1 MAYYNREP
9 EITNMIKS
17 HERRA
22 NRILQHAQSSR
33 LLEAFNKI
41 WVSIENKELPN
52 FVSKN
57 VMDFN
62 VADIKSE
69 INDWIKDLKDC
80 QENAKRKFESMEDPS
95 PEDLRKRNN
104 ITSDVV
110 LLISQYE
117 NLKNG
122 LDQVEQDFSNVA
134 RTHRAPMREAL
145 TDISILYNS
154 VNHVKGDFSDYKNVS
169 VYVHGIED
177 TGNGFFKSVEKAAK
191 NGDIII
197 RINSNEKK
205 KEKKEEIE
213 YYIVKVV
220 KGKKV
225 IERIADFKALQQ
237 TNQYKE
243 KMGRV
248 HIIYETE
255 YMNEHRQ
262 ATSDDLAEKL
272 NEMGL
277 MNDTTKIDMFGHSYG
292 GRRSLQF
299 AMDYPDHVR
308 SITTIGTP
316 YDKNLLA
323 TGANRARWLADN
335 AAGRNTTDTSDYLD
349 FNEENKNNDNGK
361 DYSNAYTDMD
371 SEAMTEDINHLK
383 SANPEV
389 YQKLQKM
396 DITAAAGY
404 RTEDTVS
411 FSPYYTASGKHKI
424 NSDDIV
430 SVESQHGDILGDL
443 IDKKPEIE
451 VKGSGVTNPGHIY
464 EVEDSEFVDLIREVN
479 KKEAE

>member
-9 EITNMIKS
+9 EITNIIKS

-80 QENAKRKFESMEDPS
+80 QENARRKFESMEDPS
-95 PEDLRKRNN
+95 PEDIQKRNN

-177 TGNGFFKSVEKAAK
+177 SGDGFDTSVEKAAK
-191 NGDIII
+191 KGDVIVRIKIKNDGKYEYLYSYIDKNGKRQDVE
-197 RINSNEKK
+197 SYEELKK
-205 KEKKEEIE
+205 LKNFTCGRLH
-213 YYIVKVV
+213 IVY
-220 KGKKV
+220 
-225 IERIADFKALQQ
+225 D
-237 TNQYKE
+237 
-243 KMGRV
+243 
-248 HIIYETE
+248 TE
-255 YMNEHRQ
+255 HMNEHRQ

-277 MNDTTKIDMFGHSYG
+277 MNEKTKIDMFGHSYG

-323 TGANRARWLADN
+323 TGANRARWIADN
-335 AAGRNTTDTSDYLD
+335 AAGRDTMNTSDYLD
-349 FNEENKNNDNGK
+349 FNEDNKNNDNGK

-451 VKGSGVTNPGHIY
+451 VKGSGVTKPGHIY

>member
-9 EITNMIKS
+9 EITNIIKS

-57 VMDFN
+57 VMNFN

-80 QENAKRKFESMEDPS
+80 QENARRKFESMEDPS
-95 PEDLRKRNN
+95 PEDIQKRNN

-177 TGNGFFKSVEKAAK
+177 SGNGFYKSVKDAAQK
-191 NGDIII
+191 GDLIV
-197 RINSNEKK
+197 RITKNEKNEYVYEYYFIDEYGK
-205 KEKKEEIE
+205 IYTKETYEEIKGLE
-213 YYIVKVV
+213 YFNTNGRLHIVY
-220 KGKKV
+220 
-225 IERIADFKALQQ
+225 D
-237 TNQYKE
+237 TNE
-243 KMGRV
+243 P
-248 HIIYETE
+248 
-255 YMNEHRQ
+255 NEHRQ
-262 ATSDDLAEKL
+262 ATSDDLVEKL

-323 TGANRARWLADN
+323 TGANRARWIADN
-335 AAGRNTTDTSDYLD
+335 AAGRDTMNTSDYLD
-349 FNEENKNNDNGK
+349 FNEDNKNNDNGK
-361 DYSNAYTDMD
+361 NYSNAYTDMD

>member
-9 EITNMIKS
+9 EITNIIKS

-22 NRILQHAQSSR
+22 NRMLQHAQSSR

-80 QENAKRKFESMEDPS
+80 QEIARRKFESMEDPS
-95 PEDLRKRNN
+95 PEDIQKRNN

-177 TGNGFFKSVEKAAK
+177 SGKGFYESVQEAAQKGDLIVRIMDDGTKIYCYIDK
-191 NGDIII
+191 NG
-197 RINSNEKK
+197 EKH
-205 KEKKEEIE
+205 ETESYEEIKE
-213 YYIVKVV
+213 VDKFNTNGRLHIVY
-220 KGKKV
+220 
-225 IERIADFKALQQ
+225 D
-237 TNQYKE
+237 TD
-243 KMGRV
+243 
-248 HIIYETE
+248 

-404 RTEDTVS
+404 RTEETVS

-443 IDKKPEIE
+443 IDEKPEFE
-451 VKGSGVTNPGHIY
+451 VEGSGVTNSGHIH
-464 EVEDSEFVDLIREVN
+464 EIRDSDFIDLIRKVN

>member
-9 EITNMIKS
+9 EITNIIKS

-22 NRILQHAQSSR
+22 NRMLQHAQSSR

-57 VMDFN
+57 VMNFN

-80 QENAKRKFESMEDPS
+80 QENARRKFESMEDPT
-95 PEDLRKRNN
+95 PEDIQKRNN

-177 TGNGFFKSVEKAAK
+177 DGDGFNNSVEKAAK
-191 NGDIII
+191 KGDVIV
-197 RINSNEKK
+197 RIKK
-205 KEKKEEIE
+205 KDNKYDYEYTYIDKHGNRKTVDEYKKLFRIDGFNTDGRLH
-213 YYIVKVV
+213 IVY
-220 KGKKV
+220 
-225 IERIADFKALQQ
+225 D
-237 TNQYKE
+237 TD
-243 KMGRV
+243 
-248 HIIYETE
+248 

-451 VKGSGVTNPGHIY
+451 VKGSGVTKPGHIY

>member
-9 EITNMIKS
+9 EITNIIKS

-22 NRILQHAQSSR
+22 NRMLQHAQSSR
-33 LLEAFNKI
+33 LLEAFNEI
-41 WVSIENKELPN
+41 WVLIEGNKLSTP
-52 FVSKN
+52 VSGN
-57 VMDFN
+57 VMTFN
-62 VADIKSE
+62 VAEIKSE
-69 INDWIKDLKDC
+69 INNWIRDLKDC
-80 QENAKRKFESMEDPS
+80 QEAAQRKLKSLEDPS
-95 PEDLRKRNN
+95 PEDQSKLISIRNEA
-104 ITSDVV
+104 VV
-110 LLISQYE
+110 LVSRYDS
-117 NLKNG
+117 LKNTI
-122 LDQVEQDFSNVA
+122 DQVEQDFTNAV

-177 TGNGFFKSVEKAAK
+177 SGNSFYTSVKNAAQK
-191 NGDIII
+191 GDLIV
-197 RINSNEKK
+197 RITKNEKNEYVYEYYYIDK
-205 KEKKEEIE
+205 YGKTDTKETYEEIKDLE
-213 YYIVKVV
+213 NFNTNGRLHIVY
-220 KGKKV
+220 
-225 IERIADFKALQQ
+225 D
-237 TNQYKE
+237 TNE
-243 KMGRV
+243 P
-248 HIIYETE
+248 
-255 YMNEHRQ
+255 NEHRQ
-262 ATSDDLAEKL
+262 STSDDLAEKL

-323 TGANRARWLADN
+323 TGANRARWIADN
-335 AAGRNTTDTSDYLD
+335 AAGRDTMNTSDYLD
-349 FNEENKNNDNGK
+349 FNEDNKNNDNGK

-451 VKGSGVTNPGHIY
+451 VKGSGVTKPGHIY

>member
-1 MAYYNREP
+1 M
-9 EITNMIKS
+9 
-17 HERRA
+17 
-22 NRILQHAQSSR
+22 
-33 LLEAFNKI
+33 
-41 WVSIENKELPN
+41 
-52 FVSKN
+52 
-57 VMDFN
+57 
-62 VADIKSE
+62 
-69 INDWIKDLKDC
+69 
-80 QENAKRKFESMEDPS
+80 
-95 PEDLRKRNN
+95 
-104 ITSDVV
+104 
-110 LLISQYE
+110 
-117 NLKNG
+117 
-122 LDQVEQDFSNVA
+122 
-134 RTHRAPMREAL
+134 
-145 TDISILYNS
+145 YNS

-177 TGNGFFKSVEKAAK
+177 SGKGFYESVKEAAQKGDVIVRIVK
-191 NGDIII
+191 NDKNEYEYEYIY
-197 RINSNEKK
+197 INSDGKSIKRKTYEAIK
-205 KEKKEEIE
+205 KEISK
-213 YYIVKVV
+213 
-220 KGKKV
+220 
-225 IERIADFKALQQ
+225 D
-237 TNQYKE
+237 NYKT
-243 KMGRV
+243 GRL
-248 HIIYETE
+248 HIIYDTD

-277 MNDTTKIDMFGHSYG
+277 MNEETKIDMFGHSYG

-335 AAGRNTTDTSDYLD
+335 AAGRNTMNTSDYLD

-443 IDKKPEIE
+443 IDEKPEFE
-451 VKGSGVTNPGHIY
+451 VEGSGVTNSGHIH
-464 EVEDSEFVDLIREVN
+464 EIRDSDFIDLIRKVN

>member
-22 NRILQHAQSSR
+22 NRMLQHAQSSR

-57 VMDFN
+57 VMNFN

-80 QENAKRKFESMEDPS
+80 QENARRKFESMEDPS
-95 PEDLRKRNN
+95 PEDIQKRNN

-177 TGNGFFKSVEKAAK
+177 SGNGFYKSVKDAAQK
-191 NGDIII
+191 GDLIV
-197 RINSNEKK
+197 RITKNEKNEYVYEYYFIDEYGK
-205 KEKKEEIE
+205 IYTKETYEEIKGLE
-213 YYIVKVV
+213 YFNTNGRLHIVY
-220 KGKKV
+220 
-225 IERIADFKALQQ
+225 D
-237 TNQYKE
+237 TNE
-243 KMGRV
+243 P
-248 HIIYETE
+248 
-255 YMNEHRQ
+255 NEHRQ

-292 GRRSLQF
+292 GRRSLQC

-323 TGANRARWLADN
+323 TGANRARWIADN
-335 AAGRNTTDTSDYLD
+335 AAGRDTMNTSDYLD
-349 FNEENKNNDNGK
+349 FNEDNKNNDNGK
-361 DYSNAYTDMD
+361 NYSNAYTDMD

>member
-9 EITNMIKS
+9 EITNIIKS

-22 NRILQHAQSSR
+22 NRMLQHAQSSR

-57 VMDFN
+57 VMNFN

-80 QENAKRKFESMEDPS
+80 QENARRKFESMEDPS

-177 TGNGFFKSVEKAAK
+177 SGNGFYKSVKDAAQK
-191 NGDIII
+191 GDLIV
-197 RINSNEKK
+197 RITKNEKNEYVYEYYFIDEYGK
-205 KEKKEEIE
+205 IYTKETYEEIKGLE
-213 YYIVKVV
+213 YFNTNGRLHIVY
-220 KGKKV
+220 
-225 IERIADFKALQQ
+225 D
-237 TNQYKE
+237 TNE
-243 KMGRV
+243 P
-248 HIIYETE
+248 
-255 YMNEHRQ
+255 NEHRQ

-323 TGANRARWLADN
+323 TGANRARWIADN
-335 AAGRNTTDTSDYLD
+335 AAGRDTMNTSDYLD
-349 FNEENKNNDNGK
+349 FNEDNKNNDNGK
-361 DYSNAYTDMD
+361 NYSNAYTDMD

-451 VKGSGVTNPGHIY
+451 VKGFGVTNPGHIY

>member
-1 MAYYNREP
+1 M
-9 EITNMIKS
+9 
-17 HERRA
+17 
-22 NRILQHAQSSR
+22 LQHSISSSFM
-33 LLEAFNKI
+33 AFNKI
-41 WVSIENKELPN
+41 WISIENKELPN

-57 VMDFN
+57 VMNFN

-80 QENAKRKFESMEDPS
+80 QENARRKFESMEDPS
-95 PEDLRKRNN
+95 PEDIQKRNN

-177 TGNGFFKSVEKAAK
+177 SGNGFYESVKEAAQKGDLIIYVPNDGGKRVYRFIDKDGVIYEEDSYEK
-191 NGDIII
+191 I
-197 RINSNEKK
+197 
-205 KEKKEEIE
+205 
-213 YYIVKVV
+213 
-220 KGKKV
+220 KKV
-225 IERIADFKALQQ
+225 DTFN
-237 TNQYKE
+237 TN
-243 KMGRV
+243 GRL
-248 HIIYETE
+248 HIVYDTE

-323 TGANRARWLADN
+323 IGANRARWIADN
-335 AAGRNTTDTSDYLD
+335 AAGRDTMNTSDYLD
-349 FNEENKNNDNGK
+349 FNEDNKNNDNGK

-443 IDKKPEIE
+443 IDEKPEIE
-451 VKGSGVTNPGHIY
+451 VKGFGVTKPGHIY
-464 EVEDSEFVDLIREVN
+464 EVEDSEFIDLIREVN
-479 KKEAE
+479 KKETE

>member
-9 EITNMIKS
+9 EITNIIKS
-17 HERRA
+17 QERRA
-22 NRILQHAQSSR
+22 NRMLQHAQSSR

-41 WVSIENKELPN
+41 WVFIEGNKLSTP
-52 FVSKN
+52 VSGN
-57 VMDFN
+57 VMTFN
-62 VADIKSE
+62 VAEIKSE
-69 INDWIKDLKDC
+69 INNWIRDLKDC
-80 QENAKRKFESMEDPS
+80 QEAAQRKLKSLEDPS
-95 PEDLRKRNN
+95 PEDQTKLINIRNEA
-104 ITSDVV
+104 VV
-110 LLISQYE
+110 LVSRYE
-117 NLKNG
+117 SLKNTI
-122 LDQVEQDFSNVA
+122 DQVEQDFTNAV

-177 TGNGFFKSVEKAAK
+177 SGKGFYESVKEAAQKGDVIVRIVK
-191 NGDIII
+191 NDKNEYEYEYIY
-197 RINSNEKK
+197 INSDGKSIKRKTYEAIK
-205 KEKKEEIE
+205 KEISK
-213 YYIVKVV
+213 
-220 KGKKV
+220 
-225 IERIADFKALQQ
+225 D
-237 TNQYKE
+237 NYKT
-243 KMGRV
+243 GRL
-248 HIIYETE
+248 HIIYDTD

-277 MNDTTKIDMFGHSYG
+277 MNEETKIDMFGHSYG

-335 AAGRNTTDTSDYLD
+335 AAGRNTMNTSDYLD

-443 IDKKPEIE
+443 IDEKPEFE
-451 VKGSGVTNPGHIY
+451 VEGSGVTNSGHIH
-464 EVEDSEFVDLIREVN
+464 EIRDSDFIDLIRKVN

>member
-9 EITNMIKS
+9 EITNIIKS

-22 NRILQHAQSSR
+22 NRMLQHAQSSR

-57 VMDFN
+57 VMNFN

-80 QENAKRKFESMEDPS
+80 QENARRKFESMEDPS
-95 PEDLRKRNN
+95 PEDIQKRNN

-177 TGNGFFKSVEKAAK
+177 DGDGFNNSVEKAAK
-191 NGDIII
+191 KGDVIV
-197 RINSNEKK
+197 RIKK
-205 KEKKEEIE
+205 KDNKYDYEYTYIDKHGNRKTVDEYKKLFRIDGFNTDGRLH
-213 YYIVKVV
+213 IVY
-220 KGKKV
+220 
-225 IERIADFKALQQ
+225 D
-237 TNQYKE
+237 TNE
-243 KMGRV
+243 P
-248 HIIYETE
+248 
-255 YMNEHRQ
+255 NEHRQ
-262 ATSDDLAEKL
+262 STSDDLAEKL

-323 TGANRARWLADN
+323 TGANRARWIADN
-335 AAGRNTTDTSDYLD
+335 AAGRDTMNTSDYLD
-349 FNEENKNNDNGK
+349 FNEDNKNNDNGK

-451 VKGSGVTNPGHIY
+451 VKGSGVTKPGHIY

>member
-80 QENAKRKFESMEDPS
+80 QENARRKFESMEDPS

-177 TGNGFFKSVEKAAK
+177 DGDGFDTSVEQAAQKGDVIVRIKINNDGKYEYLYSYIDENGKRQDVESYEELKKLK
-191 NGDIII
+191 NFTCG
-197 RINSNEKK
+197 RLH
-205 KEKKEEIE
+205 
-213 YYIVKVV
+213 IVY
-220 KGKKV
+220 
-225 IERIADFKALQQ
+225 D
-237 TNQYKE
+237 
-243 KMGRV
+243 
-248 HIIYETE
+248 TE
-255 YMNEHRQ
+255 HMNEHRQ

-277 MNDTTKIDMFGHSYG
+277 MNDKTKIDMFGHSYG

-299 AMDYPDHVR
+299 AVDYPDHVR

-323 TGANRARWLADN
+323 IGANRARWIADN
-335 AAGRNTTDTSDYLD
+335 AAGRKTTDTSDYLD
-349 FNEENKNNDNGK
+349 FNEGNKNNDNGK

-424 NSDDIV
+424 DSDDIV

>member
-9 EITNMIKS
+9 EITNIIKS

-22 NRILQHAQSSR
+22 NRMLQHAQSSR

-80 QENAKRKFESMEDPS
+80 QENARRKFESMEDPT
-95 PEDLRKRNN
+95 PEDIQKRNN

-177 TGNGFFKSVEKAAK
+177 DGDGFDTSVEKAAK
-191 NGDIII
+191 KGDVIVRIKIKNDGKYEYLYSYIDKNGKRQDVE
-197 RINSNEKK
+197 SYEELKK
-205 KEKKEEIE
+205 LKNFTCGRLH
-213 YYIVKVV
+213 IVY
-220 KGKKV
+220 
-225 IERIADFKALQQ
+225 D
-237 TNQYKE
+237 
-243 KMGRV
+243 
-248 HIIYETE
+248 TE
-255 YMNEHRQ
+255 HMNEHRQ

-277 MNDTTKIDMFGHSYG
+277 MNEKTKIDMFGHSYG

-323 TGANRARWLADN
+323 TGANRARWIADN
-335 AAGRNTTDTSDYLD
+335 AAGRDTMNTSDYLD
-349 FNEENKNNDNGK
+349 FNEDNKNNDNGK

-451 VKGSGVTNPGHIY
+451 VKGSGVTKPGHIY

>member
-1 MAYYNREP
+1 MAYHNREK
-9 EITNMIKS
+9 EITNILKN
-17 HERRA
+17 HERKA
-22 NRILQHAQSSR
+22 NQLLRLAQSSR
-33 LLEAFNKI
+33 LLDTFNKI

-69 INDWIKDLKDC
+69 INDWIKDLKEC
-80 QENAKRKFESMEDPS
+80 QENARRKFESMEDPTS
-95 PEDLRKRNN
+95 EDLRKRNN
-104 ITSDVV
+104 ISSDAV

-122 LDQVEQDFSNVA
+122 IDQVEQDFSNVA

-145 TDISILYNS
+145 TDLSILYNS

-177 TGNGFFKSVEKAAK
+177 SGNGFYKSVKDAAK
-191 NGDIII
+191 KGDLIV
-197 RINSNEKK
+197 RITTNEKNEYVYEYYYIDK
-205 KEKKEEIE
+205 YGKMYIKETYEEIKGLE
-213 YYIVKVV
+213 YFDTNGRLHIVY
-220 KGKKV
+220 
-225 IERIADFKALQQ
+225 D
-237 TNQYKE
+237 TNE
-243 KMGRV
+243 P
-248 HIIYETE
+248 
-255 YMNEHRQ
+255 NEHRQ

-277 MNDTTKIDMFGHSYG
+277 MNEETKIDMFGHSYG

-323 TGANRARWLADN
+323 AGANRARWLADN
-335 AAGRNTTDTSDYLD
+335 AAGRDTMNTSDYLD

-371 SEAMTEDINHLK
+371 CEAMTEDINHLK

-451 VKGSGVTNPGHIY
+451 VRGSGVTNPGHIY
-464 EVEDSEFVDLIREVN
+464 EIEDSEFVDLIREVN

>member
-1 MAYYNREP
+1 MAYHNREK
-9 EITNMIKS
+9 EITNILKN
-17 HERRA
+17 HERKA
-22 NRILQHAQSSR
+22 NQLLRLAQSSR
-33 LLEAFNKI
+33 LLDTFNKI
-41 WVSIENKELPN
+41 WVSIENKELLN

-69 INDWIKDLKDC
+69 INDWIKDLKEC
-80 QENAKRKFESMEDPS
+80 QENARRKFESMEDPT

-104 ITSDVV
+104 ISSDAV

-122 LDQVEQDFSNVA
+122 IDQVEQDFSNVA

-145 TDISILYNS
+145 TDLSILYNS

-177 TGNGFFKSVEKAAK
+177 SGNGFYKSVKDAAK
-191 NGDIII
+191 KGDLIV
-197 RINSNEKK
+197 RITTNEKNEYVYEYYYIDK
-205 KEKKEEIE
+205 YGKMYIKETYEEIKGLE
-213 YYIVKVV
+213 YFDTNGRLHIVY
-220 KGKKV
+220 
-225 IERIADFKALQQ
+225 D
-237 TNQYKE
+237 TNE
-243 KMGRV
+243 P
-248 HIIYETE
+248 
-255 YMNEHRQ
+255 NEHRQ

-277 MNDTTKIDMFGHSYG
+277 MNEETKIDMFGHSYG

-323 TGANRARWLADN
+323 AGANRARWLADN
-335 AAGRNTTDTSDYLD
+335 AAGRDTMNTSDYLD

-371 SEAMTEDINHLK
+371 CEAMTEDINHLK

-451 VKGSGVTNPGHIY
+451 VRGSGVTNPGHIY
-464 EVEDSEFVDLIREVN
+464 EIEDSEFVDLIREVN

>member
-1 MAYYNREP
+1 M
-9 EITNMIKS
+9 
-17 HERRA
+17 
-22 NRILQHAQSSR
+22 
-33 LLEAFNKI
+33 
-41 WVSIENKELPN
+41 
-52 FVSKN
+52 
-57 VMDFN
+57 
-62 VADIKSE
+62 
-69 INDWIKDLKDC
+69 
-80 QENAKRKFESMEDPS
+80 
-95 PEDLRKRNN
+95 
-104 ITSDVV
+104 
-110 LLISQYE
+110 
-117 NLKNG
+117 
-122 LDQVEQDFSNVA
+122 EQDFSNVA

-145 TDISILYNS
+145 TDLSILYNS

-177 TGNGFFKSVEKAAK
+177 SGNGFYKSVKDAAK
-191 NGDIII
+191 KGDLIV
-197 RINSNEKK
+197 RITTNEKNEYVYEYYYIDK
-205 KEKKEEIE
+205 YGKMYIKETYEEIKGLE
-213 YYIVKVV
+213 YFDTNGRLHIVY
-220 KGKKV
+220 
-225 IERIADFKALQQ
+225 D
-237 TNQYKE
+237 TNE
-243 KMGRV
+243 P
-248 HIIYETE
+248 
-255 YMNEHRQ
+255 NEHRQ

-277 MNDTTKIDMFGHSYG
+277 MNEETKIDMFGHSYG

-323 TGANRARWLADN
+323 AGANRARWLADN
-335 AAGRNTTDTSDYLD
+335 AAGRDTMNTSDYLD

-371 SEAMTEDINHLK
+371 CEAMTEDINHLK

-411 FSPYYTASGKHKI
+411 FFPLLYRKRKHKI

-443 IDKKPEIE
+443 MIKSQEIE
-451 VKGSGVTNPGHIY
+451 VRGSGVTNPGHIY
-464 EVEDSEFVDLIREVN
+464 EIEDSEFVDLIREVN

>member
-22 NRILQHAQSSR
+22 NRMLQHAQSSR

-57 VMDFN
+57 VMNFN

-80 QENAKRKFESMEDPS
+80 QENARRKFESMEDPS
-95 PEDLRKRNN
+95 PEDIQKRNN

-177 TGNGFFKSVEKAAK
+177 SGNGFYKSVKDAAQK
-191 NGDIII
+191 GDLIV
-197 RINSNEKK
+197 RITKNEKNEYVYEYYFIDEYGK
-205 KEKKEEIE
+205 IYTKETYEEIKGLE
-213 YYIVKVV
+213 YFNTNGRLHIVY
-220 KGKKV
+220 
-225 IERIADFKALQQ
+225 D
-237 TNQYKE
+237 TNE
-243 KMGRV
+243 P
-248 HIIYETE
+248 
-255 YMNEHRQ
+255 NEHRQ

-323 TGANRARWLADN
+323 TGANRARWIADN
-335 AAGRNTTDTSDYLD
+335 AAGRDTMNTSDYLD
-349 FNEENKNNDNGK
+349 FNEDNKNNDNGK
-361 DYSNAYTDMD
+361 NYSNAYTDMD

>member
-22 NRILQHAQSSR
+22 NRMLQHAQSSR

-57 VMDFN
+57 VMNFN

-80 QENAKRKFESMEDPS
+80 QENARRKFESMEDPS
-95 PEDLRKRNN
+95 PEDIQKRNN

-177 TGNGFFKSVEKAAK
+177 SGNGFNNSVEKAAQK
-191 NGDIII
+191 GDVIV
-197 RINSNEKK
+197 RIKK
-205 KEKKEEIE
+205 KGDKYDYEYTYIDKRGNRKTVDEYKKLFRIDGFNTDGRLH
-213 YYIVKVV
+213 IVY
-220 KGKKV
+220 
-225 IERIADFKALQQ
+225 D
-237 TNQYKE
+237 TNE
-243 KMGRV
+243 P
-248 HIIYETE
+248 
-255 YMNEHRQ
+255 NEHRQ

-277 MNDTTKIDMFGHSYG
+277 MNEEIKIDMFGHSYG

-335 AAGRNTTDTSDYLD
+335 AAGRDTMNTSDYLD
-349 FNEENKNNDNGK
+349 FNKENKNNDNGK

-443 IDKKPEIE
+443 IDEKPEIE
-451 VKGSGVTNPGHIY
+451 VKGSGVTKPGHIY

>member
-9 EITNMIKS
+9 EITNIIKS

-22 NRILQHAQSSR
+22 NRMLQHAQSSR

-57 VMDFN
+57 VMNFN

-69 INDWIKDLKDC
+69 ITDWIKDLKDC
-80 QENAKRKFESMEDPS
+80 QENARRKFESMEDPS
-95 PEDLRKRNN
+95 PEDIQKRNN

-177 TGNGFFKSVEKAAK
+177 SGNGFYKSVKDAAQK
-191 NGDIII
+191 GDLIV
-197 RINSNEKK
+197 RITKNEKNEYVYEYYFIDEYGK
-205 KEKKEEIE
+205 IYTKETYEEIKGLE
-213 YYIVKVV
+213 YFNTNGRLHIVY
-220 KGKKV
+220 
-225 IERIADFKALQQ
+225 D
-237 TNQYKE
+237 TNE
-243 KMGRV
+243 P
-248 HIIYETE
+248 
-255 YMNEHRQ
+255 NEHRQ

-323 TGANRARWLADN
+323 TGANRARWIADN
-335 AAGRNTTDTSDYLD
+335 AAGRDTMNTSDYLD
-349 FNEENKNNDNGK
+349 FNEDNKNNDNGK
-361 DYSNAYTDMD
+361 NYSNAYTDMD

-451 VKGSGVTNPGHIY
+451 VKGFGVTNPGHIY

>member
-1 MAYYNREP
+1 MAYHNREK
-9 EITNMIKS
+9 EITNILKN
-17 HERRA
+17 HERKA
-22 NRILQHAQSSR
+22 NQLLRLAQSSR
-33 LLEAFNKI
+33 LLDTFNKI

-69 INDWIKDLKDC
+69 INDWIKDLKEC
-80 QENAKRKFESMEDPS
+80 QENARRKFESMEDPT

-104 ITSDVV
+104 ISSDAV

-145 TDISILYNS
+145 TDLSILYNS

-177 TGNGFFKSVEKAAK
+177 DGDGFNKSVRKAAK
-191 NGDIII
+191 DGDIII
-197 RINSNEKK
+197 RINSDKTR
-205 KEKKEEIE
+205 E
-213 YYIVKVV
+213 YYIVEIIN
-220 KGKKV
+220 GEKV
-225 IERIADFKALQQ
+225 IKRVEGLKKLKDTK
-237 TNQYKE
+237 QYKA
-243 KMGRV
+243 KAGRV
-248 HIIYETE
+248 HIVYETE
-255 YMNEHRQ
+255 HMNEHRQ

-277 MNDTTKIDMFGHSYG
+277 MNEKTKIDMFGHSYG

-299 AMDYPDHVR
+299 AMDYADHVR

-323 TGANRARWLADN
+323 TGANRARWLADSPL
-335 AAGRNTTDTSDYLD
+335 AKRHTTDTSEYLD
-349 FNEENKNNDNGK
+349 FKEDNRNNDEGK

-371 SEAMTEDINHLK
+371 SKAMTDDINHLK

-430 SVESQHGDILGDL
+430 SVESQHGEILGNL
-443 IDKKPEIE
+443 IDERPEIE

>member
-22 NRILQHAQSSR
+22 NRMLQHAQSSR

-57 VMDFN
+57 VMNFN

-80 QENAKRKFESMEDPS
+80 QENARRKFESMEDPS
-95 PEDLRKRNN
+95 PEDIQKRNN

-134 RTHRAPMREAL
+134 RTHRAPMREA
-145 TDISILYNS
+145 

-177 TGNGFFKSVEKAAK
+177 SGNGFNNSVEKAAQK
-191 NGDIII
+191 GDVIV
-197 RINSNEKK
+197 RIKK
-205 KEKKEEIE
+205 KGDKYDYEYTYIDKRGNRKTVDEYKKLFRIDGFNTDGRLH
-213 YYIVKVV
+213 IVY
-220 KGKKV
+220 
-225 IERIADFKALQQ
+225 D
-237 TNQYKE
+237 TNE
-243 KMGRV
+243 P
-248 HIIYETE
+248 
-255 YMNEHRQ
+255 NEHRQ

-277 MNDTTKIDMFGHSYG
+277 MNEEIKIDMFGHSYG

-335 AAGRNTTDTSDYLD
+335 AAGRDTMNTSDYLD
-349 FNEENKNNDNGK
+349 FNKENKNNDNGK

-443 IDKKPEIE
+443 IDEKPEIE
-451 VKGSGVTNPGHIY
+451 VKGSGVTKPGHIY

>member
-22 NRILQHAQSSR
+22 NRMLQHAQSSR

-57 VMDFN
+57 VMNFN

-80 QENAKRKFESMEDPS
+80 QENARRKFESMEDPS
-95 PEDLRKRNN
+95 PEDIQKRNN

-177 TGNGFFKSVEKAAK
+177 SGNGFYKSVKDAAQK
-191 NGDIII
+191 GDLIV
-197 RINSNEKK
+197 RITKNEKNEYVYEYYFIDK
-205 KEKKEEIE
+205 YGKIYTKETYEEIKGLE
-213 YYIVKVV
+213 YFNTNGRLHIVY
-220 KGKKV
+220 
-225 IERIADFKALQQ
+225 D
-237 TNQYKE
+237 TNE
-243 KMGRV
+243 P
-248 HIIYETE
+248 
-255 YMNEHRQ
+255 NEHRQ

-323 TGANRARWLADN
+323 TGANRARWIADN
-335 AAGRNTTDTSDYLD
+335 AAGRDTMNTSDYLD
-349 FNEENKNNDNGK
+349 FNEDNNNNDNGK
-361 DYSNAYTDMD
+361 NYSNAYTDMD

>member
-9 EITNMIKS
+9 EITNIIKS

-22 NRILQHAQSSR
+22 NRMLQHAQSSR

-41 WVSIENKELPN
+41 WISIENKELPN

-57 VMDFN
+57 VMNFN

-80 QENAKRKFESMEDPS
+80 QENARRKFESMEDPS
-95 PEDLRKRNN
+95 PEDIQKRNN

-177 TGNGFFKSVEKAAK
+177 SGNGFYESVKEAAQKGDLIIYVPNDGGKRVYRFIDKDGVIYEEDSYEK
-191 NGDIII
+191 I
-197 RINSNEKK
+197 KK
-205 KEKKEEIE
+205 D
-213 YYIVKVV
+213 
-220 KGKKV
+220 KKV
-225 IERIADFKALQQ
+225 DTFN
-237 TNQYKE
+237 TN
-243 KMGRV
+243 GRL
-248 HIIYETE
+248 HIVYDTE

-323 TGANRARWLADN
+323 IGANRARWIADN
-335 AAGRNTTDTSDYLD
+335 AAGRDTMNTSDYLD
-349 FNEENKNNDNGK
+349 FNEDNKNNDNGK

-443 IDKKPEIE
+443 IDEKPEIE
-451 VKGSGVTNPGHIY
+451 VKGFGVTKPGHIY
-464 EVEDSEFVDLIREVN
+464 EVEDSEFIDLIREVN
-479 KKEAE
+479 KKETE

>member
-1 MAYYNREP
+1 M
-9 EITNMIKS
+9 
-17 HERRA
+17 
-22 NRILQHAQSSR
+22 LQHAQSSR

-41 WVSIENKELPN
+41 WISIENKELPN

-57 VMDFN
+57 VMNFN

-80 QENAKRKFESMEDPS
+80 QENARRKFESMEDPS
-95 PEDLRKRNN
+95 PEDIQKRNN

-177 TGNGFFKSVEKAAK
+177 SGNGFYESVKEAAQKGDLIIYVPNDGGKRVYRFIDKDGVIYEEDSYEK
-191 NGDIII
+191 I
-197 RINSNEKK
+197 
-205 KEKKEEIE
+205 
-213 YYIVKVV
+213 
-220 KGKKV
+220 KKV
-225 IERIADFKALQQ
+225 DTFN
-237 TNQYKE
+237 TN
-243 KMGRV
+243 GRL
-248 HIIYETE
+248 HIVYDTE

-323 TGANRARWLADN
+323 IGANRARWIADN
-335 AAGRNTTDTSDYLD
+335 AAGRDTMNTSDYLD
-349 FNEENKNNDNGK
+349 FNEDNKNNDNGK

-443 IDKKPEIE
+443 IDEKPEIE
-451 VKGSGVTNPGHIY
+451 VKGFGVTKPGHIY
-464 EVEDSEFVDLIREVN
+464 EVEDSEFIDLIREVN
-479 KKEAE
+479 KKETE

>member
-9 EITNMIKS
+9 EITNIIKS

-22 NRILQHAQSSR
+22 NRMLQHAQSSR

-80 QENAKRKFESMEDPS
+80 QENARRKFESMEDPS
-95 PEDLRKRNN
+95 PEDIQKRNN

-177 TGNGFFKSVEKAAK
+177 SGDGFDTSVEKAAK
-191 NGDIII
+191 KGDVIVRIKIKNDGKYEYLYSYIDKNGKRQDVE
-197 RINSNEKK
+197 SYEELKK
-205 KEKKEEIE
+205 LKNFTCGRLH
-213 YYIVKVV
+213 IVY
-220 KGKKV
+220 
-225 IERIADFKALQQ
+225 D
-237 TNQYKE
+237 
-243 KMGRV
+243 
-248 HIIYETE
+248 TE
-255 YMNEHRQ
+255 HMNEHRQ

-277 MNDTTKIDMFGHSYG
+277 MNEKTKIDMFGHSYG

-323 TGANRARWLADN
+323 TGANRARWIADN
-335 AAGRNTTDTSDYLD
+335 AAGRDTMNTSDYLD
-349 FNEENKNNDNGK
+349 FNEDNKNNDNGK

-451 VKGSGVTNPGHIY
+451 VKGSGVTKPGHIY

>member
-9 EITNMIKS
+9 EITNIIKS

-22 NRILQHAQSSR
+22 NRMLQHAQSSR

-41 WVSIENKELPN
+41 WVFIEGNKLSTP
-52 FVSKN
+52 VSGN
-57 VMDFN
+57 VMTFN
-62 VADIKSE
+62 VAEIKSE
-69 INDWIKDLKDC
+69 INNWIRDLKDC
-80 QENAKRKFESMEDPS
+80 QEAAQRKLKSLEDPS
-95 PEDLRKRNN
+95 PEDQTKLINIRNEA
-104 ITSDVV
+104 VV
-110 LLISQYE
+110 LVSRYE
-117 NLKNG
+117 SLKNTI
-122 LDQVEQDFSNVA
+122 DQVEQDFTNAV

-177 TGNGFFKSVEKAAK
+177 SGKGFYESVKEAAQKGDVIVRIVK
-191 NGDIII
+191 NDKNEYEYIY
-197 RINSNEKK
+197 INSDGKSIKRKTYEAIK
-205 KEKKEEIE
+205 KEISK
-213 YYIVKVV
+213 
-220 KGKKV
+220 
-225 IERIADFKALQQ
+225 D
-237 TNQYKE
+237 NYKT
-243 KMGRV
+243 GRL
-248 HIIYETE
+248 HIIYDTD

-277 MNDTTKIDMFGHSYG
+277 MNEETKIDMFGHSYG

-335 AAGRNTTDTSDYLD
+335 AAGRNTMNTSDYLD

-443 IDKKPEIE
+443 IDEKPEFE
-451 VKGSGVTNPGHIY
+451 VEGSGVTNSGHIH
-464 EVEDSEFVDLIREVN
+464 EIRDSDFIDLIRKVN

>member
-22 NRILQHAQSSR
+22 NRMLQHAQSSR

-57 VMDFN
+57 VMNFN

-80 QENAKRKFESMEDPS
+80 QENARRKFESMEDPS
-95 PEDLRKRNN
+95 PEDIQKRNN

-177 TGNGFFKSVEKAAK
+177 DGDGFDTSVEQAAQKGDVIVRIKINNDGKYEYLYSYIDENGKRQDVESYEELKKLK
-191 NGDIII
+191 NFTCG
-197 RINSNEKK
+197 RLH
-205 KEKKEEIE
+205 
-213 YYIVKVV
+213 IVY
-220 KGKKV
+220 
-225 IERIADFKALQQ
+225 D
-237 TNQYKE
+237 
-243 KMGRV
+243 
-248 HIIYETE
+248 TE
-255 YMNEHRQ
+255 HMNEHRQ

-277 MNDTTKIDMFGHSYG
+277 MNDKTKIDMFGHSYG

-299 AMDYPDHVR
+299 AIDYPDHVR

-323 TGANRARWLADN
+323 IGANRARWIADN
-335 AAGRNTTDTSDYLD
+335 AAGRKTTDTSDYLD
-349 FNEENKNNDNGK
+349 FNEGNKNNDNGK

>member
-9 EITNMIKS
+9 EITNIIKS

-22 NRILQHAQSSR
+22 NRMLQHAQSSR

-41 WVSIENKELPN
+41 WVFIEGNKLSTP
-52 FVSKN
+52 VSGN
-57 VMDFN
+57 VMTFN
-62 VADIKSE
+62 VAEIKSE
-69 INDWIKDLKDC
+69 INNWIRDLKDC
-80 QENAKRKFESMEDPS
+80 QEAAQRKLKSLEDPS
-95 PEDLRKRNN
+95 PEEQSKLINIRNEA
-104 ITSDVV
+104 VV
-110 LLISQYE
+110 LVSRYE
-117 NLKNG
+117 SLKNTI
-122 LDQVEQDFSNVA
+122 DQVEQDFTNAV

-177 TGNGFFKSVEKAAK
+177 SGKGFYESVKEAAQKGDVIVRIVK
-191 NGDIII
+191 NDKNEYEYIY
-197 RINSNEKK
+197 INSDGKSIKRKTYEAIK
-205 KEKKEEIE
+205 KEISK
-213 YYIVKVV
+213 
-220 KGKKV
+220 
-225 IERIADFKALQQ
+225 D
-237 TNQYKE
+237 NYKT
-243 KMGRV
+243 GRL
-248 HIIYETE
+248 HIIYDTD

-277 MNDTTKIDMFGHSYG
+277 MNEETKIDMFGHSYG

-335 AAGRNTTDTSDYLD
+335 AAGRNTMNTSDYLD

-443 IDKKPEIE
+443 IDEKPEFE
-451 VKGSGVTNPGHIY
+451 VEGSGVTNSGHIH
-464 EVEDSEFVDLIREVN
+464 EIRDSDFIDLIRKVN

>member
-9 EITNMIKS
+9 EITNIIKS

-22 NRILQHAQSSR
+22 NRMLQHAQSSR

-41 WVSIENKELPN
+41 WVFIEGNKLSIP
-52 FVSKN
+52 VSGN
-57 VMDFN
+57 VMTFN
-62 VADIKSE
+62 VAEIKSE
-69 INDWIKDLKDC
+69 INNWIRDLKDC
-80 QENAKRKFESMEDPS
+80 QEAAQRKLKSLEDPS
-95 PEDLRKRNN
+95 PEEQSKLINIRNEA
-104 ITSDVV
+104 VV
-110 LLISQYE
+110 LVSRYE
-117 NLKNG
+117 SLKNTI
-122 LDQVEQDFSNVA
+122 DQVEQDFTNAV

-177 TGNGFFKSVEKAAK
+177 SGKGFYESVKEAAQKGDVIVRIVK
-191 NGDIII
+191 NDKNEYEYEYIY
-197 RINSNEKK
+197 INSDGKSIKRKTYEAIK
-205 KEKKEEIE
+205 KEISK
-213 YYIVKVV
+213 
-220 KGKKV
+220 
-225 IERIADFKALQQ
+225 D
-237 TNQYKE
+237 NYKT
-243 KMGRV
+243 GRL
-248 HIIYETE
+248 HIIYDTD

-277 MNDTTKIDMFGHSYG
+277 MNEETKIDMFGHSYG

-335 AAGRNTTDTSDYLD
+335 AAGRNTMNTSDYLD

-443 IDKKPEIE
+443 IDEKPEFE
-451 VKGSGVTNPGHIY
+451 VEGSGVTNSGHIH
-464 EVEDSEFVDLIREVN
+464 EIRDSDFIDLIRKVN

>member
-57 VMDFN
+57 VMNFN

-80 QENAKRKFESMEDPS
+80 QENARRKFESMEDPS
-95 PEDLRKRNN
+95 PEDIQKRNN

-177 TGNGFFKSVEKAAK
+177 DGDGFNNSVRKAAK
-191 NGDIII
+191 DGDIII
-197 RINSNEKK
+197 RINSDKTR
-205 KEKKEEIE
+205 E
-213 YYIVKVV
+213 YYIIEIIN
-220 KGKKV
+220 GEKV
-225 IERIADFKALQQ
+225 IKRVEGLKKLKDTK
-237 TNQYKE
+237 QYKE
-243 KMGRV
+243 KAGRL
-248 HIIYETE
+248 HIVYETE
-255 YMNEHRQ
+255 HMNEHRQ

-277 MNDTTKIDMFGHSYG
+277 MNEETKIDMFGHSYG

-316 YDKNLLA
+316 YDKNILA
-323 TGANRARWLADN
+323 IGANRARWLADSPL
-335 AAGRNTTDTSDYLD
+335 AKRHTMDTSEYLD
-349 FNEENKNNDNGK
+349 FKEDNRNNDEGK

-464 EVEDSEFVDLIREVN
+464 EVEDSEFVDLIQEVN

>member
-22 NRILQHAQSSR
+22 NRMLQHAQSSR

-57 VMDFN
+57 VMNFN

-80 QENAKRKFESMEDPS
+80 QENARRKFESMEDPS
-95 PEDLRKRNN
+95 PEDIQKRNN

-177 TGNGFFKSVEKAAK
+177 SGNGFYESVKEAAQKGDLIIYVPNDGGKRVYRFIDKDGVIYEEDSYEK
-191 NGDIII
+191 I
-197 RINSNEKK
+197 
-205 KEKKEEIE
+205 
-213 YYIVKVV
+213 
-220 KGKKV
+220 KKV
-225 IERIADFKALQQ
+225 DTFN
-237 TNQYKE
+237 TN
-243 KMGRV
+243 GRL
-248 HIIYETE
+248 HIVYDTE

-323 TGANRARWLADN
+323 IGANRARWIADN
-335 AAGRNTTDTSDYLD
+335 AAGRDTMNTSDYLD
-349 FNEENKNNDNGK
+349 FNEDNKNNDNGK

-443 IDKKPEIE
+443 IDEKPEIE
-451 VKGSGVTNPGHIY
+451 VKGFGVTKPGHIY
-464 EVEDSEFVDLIREVN
+464 EVEDSEFIDLIREVN
-479 KKEAE
+479 KKETE

>member
-1 MAYYNREP
+1 MAYHNREK
-9 EITNMIKS
+9 EITNILKN
-17 HERRA
+17 HERKA
-22 NRILQHAQSSR
+22 NQLLRLAQSSR
-33 LLEAFNKI
+33 LLDTFNKI

-69 INDWIKDLKDC
+69 INDWIKDLKEC
-80 QENAKRKFESMEDPS
+80 QENARRKFESMEDPT

-104 ITSDVV
+104 ISSDAV

-122 LDQVEQDFSNVA
+122 IDQVEQDFSNVA

-145 TDISILYNS
+145 TDLSILYNS

-177 TGNGFFKSVEKAAK
+177 SGNGFYKSVKDAAK
-191 NGDIII
+191 KGDLIV
-197 RINSNEKK
+197 RITTNEKNEYVYEYYYIDK
-205 KEKKEEIE
+205 YGKMYIKETYEEIKGLE
-213 YYIVKVV
+213 YFDTNGRLHIVY
-220 KGKKV
+220 
-225 IERIADFKALQQ
+225 D
-237 TNQYKE
+237 TNE
-243 KMGRV
+243 P
-248 HIIYETE
+248 
-255 YMNEHRQ
+255 NEHRQ

-277 MNDTTKIDMFGHSYG
+277 MNEETKIDMFGHSYG

-323 TGANRARWLADN
+323 AGANRARWLADN
-335 AAGRNTTDTSDYLD
+335 AAGRDTMNTSDYLD

-371 SEAMTEDINHLK
+371 CEAMTEDINHLK

-451 VKGSGVTNPGHIY
+451 VRGSGVTNPGHIY
-464 EVEDSEFVDLIREVN
+464 EIEDSEFVDLIREVN

>member
-9 EITNMIKS
+9 EITNIIKS

-22 NRILQHAQSSR
+22 NRMLQHAQSSR

-80 QENAKRKFESMEDPS
+80 QENARRKFESMEDPS
-95 PEDLRKRNN
+95 PEDIQKRNN

-177 TGNGFFKSVEKAAK
+177 SGNGFYESVKEAAQK
-191 NGDIII
+191 GDLIIYVP
-197 RINSNEKK
+197 NDG
-205 KEKKEEIE
+205 
-213 YYIVKVV
+213 
-220 KGKKV
+220 GK
-225 IERIADFKALQQ
+225 
-237 TNQYKE
+237 
-243 KMGRV
+243 RV
-248 HIIYETE
+248 YRFIDKDGIIYEEDSYEKIKKVDTFNTNGRLHIVYDTE

-323 TGANRARWLADN
+323 IGANRARWIADN

-430 SVESQHGDILGDL
+430 SVESQHGEILGDL
-443 IDKKPEIE
+443 IDEKPEIE
-451 VKGSGVTNPGHIY
+451 VKGSGVTKPGHIY
-464 EVEDSEFVDLIREVN
+464 EVEDSEFIDLIREVN

>member
-9 EITNMIKS
+9 EITNIIKS

-22 NRILQHAQSSR
+22 NRMLQHAQSSR

-80 QENAKRKFESMEDPS
+80 QENARRKFESMEDPS
-95 PEDLRKRNN
+95 PEDIQKRNN

-177 TGNGFFKSVEKAAK
+177 SGKGFYESVQEAAK
-191 NGDIII
+191 KGDLIVRIMDDGTKIYCYIDKNG
-197 RINSNEKK
+197 KK
-205 KEKKEEIE
+205 HETESYEEIKE
-213 YYIVKVV
+213 VDKFNTNGRLHIVY
-220 KGKKV
+220 
-225 IERIADFKALQQ
+225 D
-237 TNQYKE
+237 TD
-243 KMGRV
+243 
-248 HIIYETE
+248 

-443 IDKKPEIE
+443 IDEKPEFE
-451 VKGSGVTNPGHIY
+451 VEGSGVTNSGHIH
-464 EVEDSEFVDLIREVN
+464 EIRDSDFIDLIRKVN

>member
-1 MAYYNREP
+1 MAYHNREK
-9 EITNMIKS
+9 EITNILKN
-17 HERRA
+17 HERKA
-22 NRILQHAQSSR
+22 NQLLRLAQSSR
-33 LLEAFNKI
+33 LLDTFNKI

-69 INDWIKDLKDC
+69 INDWIKDLKEC
-80 QENAKRKFESMEDPS
+80 QENARRKFESMEDPT

-104 ITSDVV
+104 ISSDAV

-122 LDQVEQDFSNVA
+122 IDQVEQDFSNVA

-145 TDISILYNS
+145 TDLSILYNS

-177 TGNGFFKSVEKAAK
+177 SGNGFYKSVKDAAK
-191 NGDIII
+191 KGDLIV
-197 RINSNEKK
+197 RITTNEKNEYVYEYYYIDK
-205 KEKKEEIE
+205 YGKMYIKETYEEIKGLE
-213 YYIVKVV
+213 YFDTNGRLHIVY
-220 KGKKV
+220 
-225 IERIADFKALQQ
+225 D
-237 TNQYKE
+237 TNE
-243 KMGRV
+243 P
-248 HIIYETE
+248 
-255 YMNEHRQ
+255 NEHRQ

-277 MNDTTKIDMFGHSYG
+277 MNEETKIDMFGHSYG

-323 TGANRARWLADN
+323 AGANRARWLADN
-335 AAGRNTTDTSDYLD
+335 AAGRDTMNTSDYLD

-371 SEAMTEDINHLK
+371 CEAMTEDINHLK

-451 VKGSGVTNPGHIY
+451 VRGSGVTNPGHIY

>member
-9 EITNMIKS
+9 EITNIIKS

-22 NRILQHAQSSR
+22 NRMLQHAQSSR

-57 VMDFN
+57 VMNFN

-80 QENAKRKFESMEDPS
+80 QENARRKFESMEDPS
-95 PEDLRKRNN
+95 PEDIQKRNN

-177 TGNGFFKSVEKAAK
+177 SGDGFDTSVEKAAK
-191 NGDIII
+191 KGDVIVRIKIKNDGKYEYLYSYIDKNGKRQDVE
-197 RINSNEKK
+197 SYEELKK
-205 KEKKEEIE
+205 LKNFTCGRLH
-213 YYIVKVV
+213 IVY
-220 KGKKV
+220 
-225 IERIADFKALQQ
+225 D
-237 TNQYKE
+237 
-243 KMGRV
+243 
-248 HIIYETE
+248 TE
-255 YMNEHRQ
+255 HMNEHRQ

-277 MNDTTKIDMFGHSYG
+277 MNEKTKIDMFGHSYG

-323 TGANRARWLADN
+323 TGANRARWIADN
-335 AAGRNTTDTSDYLD
+335 AAGRDTMNTSDYLD
-349 FNEENKNNDNGK
+349 FNEDNKNNDNGK

-451 VKGSGVTNPGHIY
+451 VKGSGVTKPGHIY